1 MEEPLVRCLRTPPS
15 VRLVTG
21 APPNERMKVSLY
33 IILISIL
40 LSKHYALSHIIRK
53 RQLFREQ
60 VLPHAG
66 GKIPDSA
73 FLTDRLALNR
83 LQKDGIAVPDG
94 VLLEQRQYQV
104 FPHQHR
110 SARPTYRVVQTPDN
124 RYISP
129 EGEYSHNSLAT
140 VDTTYAIPHA
150 GDKLLLH
157 DYPHPH
163 SHHHHHHHQPHYGGP
178 KVPILKELRLPNY
191 AVFNFDYKKK
201 SPYHY
206 AGEVS
211 PVPAALKLDGAGWQ
225 QQQQRLPQD
234 FVSYHAAGNGHNYPS
249 TRLVPSFAGVE
260 PARWQ
265 SGSGWVPSSSTSSI
279 TSGESFATQPFGSFE
294 DYYSQ
299 PNDKH
304 RFYRNVAE
312 SKPLVG
318 GNLVP
323 SKAAAVPSTSA
334 ILHRGRQRGH
344 PQRRQA

>member
-1 MEEPLVRCLRTPPS
+1 
-15 VRLVTG
+15 
-21 APPNERMKVSLY
+21 MKVSLY

-40 LSKHYALSHIIRK
+40 LSKHYALSHMIRK

-94 VLLEQRQYQV
+94 VLLEQRAYQV

-110 SARPTYRVVQTPDN
+110 AARPTFRVVQTPDN

-129 EGEYSHNSLAT
+129 EGEYSHNALAT

-157 DYPHPH
+157 DHP
-163 SHHHHHHHQPHYGGP
+163 QYQQRPPQYGLP
-178 KVPILKELRLPNY
+178 KAPLLKELHLPNY

-201 SPYHY
+201 HPQY
-206 AGEVS
+206 GVEVS
-211 PVPAALKLDGAGWQ
+211 GSVPATLTAHQPLKLDGGWH
-225 QQQQRLPQD
+225 QRLAQD
-234 FVSYHAAGNGHNYPS
+234 FVSYHAGNGHHYPS
-249 TRLVPSFAGVE
+249 TTHRLPSYGGSGVVGASGWSSGWLPSTTTAGVL
-260 PARWQ
+260 
-265 SGSGWVPSSSTSSI
+265 
-279 TSGESFATQPFGSFE
+279 ESFAPQPFGSFE

-299 PNDKH
+299 LNDKH

-312 SKPLVG
+312 SKPVALVG
-318 GNLVP
+318 GGGLAAAP
-323 SKAAAVPSTSA
+323 SKPSAA
-334 ILHRGRQRGH
+334 ILPSRGRQRGH

>member
-1 MEEPLVRCLRTPPS
+1 
-15 VRLVTG
+15 
-21 APPNERMKVSLY
+21 MKVSLY

-104 FPHQHR
+104 YPHQHR
-110 SARPTYRVVQTPDN
+110 ATRPTFRVVQTPDN

-129 EGEYSHNSLAT
+129 EGEYSHNALAT
-140 VDTTYAIPHA
+140 VDTTYLIPHT

-157 DYPHPH
+157 DHPH
-163 SHHHHHHHQPHYGGP
+163 HRPPHYAIP
-178 KVPILKELRLPNY
+178 KAPILKELRLPNY

-201 SPYHY
+201 KPHV
-206 AGEVS
+206 AGVQLGK
-211 PVPAALKLDGAGWQ
+211 VPLVPFESFHPPKPNGGWP
-225 QQQQRLPQD
+225 QRLPQD
-234 FVSYHAAGNGHNYPS
+234 FVSYHAAVGNGPNYPS
-249 TRLVPSFAGVE
+249 AHGAHHVPSL
-260 PARWQ
+260 
-265 SGSGWVPSSSTSSI
+265 PSSVSSYGNWNGGWI
-279 TSGESFATQPFGSFE
+279 PTAGGASGESFSPQPLGSFE

-299 PNDKH
+299 LNDKH
-304 RFYRNVAE
+304 RFYRNAGE
-312 SKPLVG
+312 PKP
-318 GNLVP
+318 
-323 SKAAAVPSTSA
+323 AAGPKPTTTTV
-334 ILHRGRQRGH
+334 LRRDRQRGH
-344 PQRRQA
+344 PQRHQA

>member
-1 MEEPLVRCLRTPPS
+1 
-15 VRLVTG
+15 
-21 APPNERMKVSLY
+21 MKVSLY

-104 FPHQHR
+104 YPHQHR
-110 SARPTYRVVQTPDN
+110 TVRPTFRVVQTPDN

-129 EGEYSHNSLAT
+129 EGEYSHNALAT
-140 VDTTYAIPHA
+140 VDTTYLIPHA

-157 DYPHPH
+157 DHPH
-163 SHHHHHHHQPHYGGP
+163 HRPPHYAIP
-178 KVPILKELRLPNY
+178 KAPILKELRLPNY

-201 SPYHY
+201 KPHVGGAVVQLGKVPLGSYEHY
-206 AGEVS
+206 R
-211 PVPAALKLDGAGWQ
+211 PPKPLDGGWA
-225 QQQQRLPQD
+225 QRLPQD
-234 FVSYHAAGNGHNYPS
+234 FVSYHAAVGNGHNYPS
-249 TRLVPSFAGVE
+249 THHVPS
-260 PARWQ
+260 
-265 SGSGWVPSSSTSSI
+265 SSSTSSSLPYGSDI
-279 TSGESFATQPFGSFE
+279 GGSWNSGWAPSTGSSSSESLSPQPLGSFE

-299 PNDKH
+299 LSDKH
-304 RFYRNVAE
+304 RFYRNVGERTPAAGP
-312 SKPLVG
+312 KPASVLC
-318 GNLVP
+318 
-323 SKAAAVPSTSA
+323 
-334 ILHRGRQRGH
+334 RDRQRGH
-344 PQRRQA
+344 PQCHQA

>member
-1 MEEPLVRCLRTPPS
+1 
-15 VRLVTG
+15 
-21 APPNERMKVSLY
+21 MKVSLY

-104 FPHQHR
+104 YPHQHR
-110 SARPTYRVVQTPDN
+110 SARPTFRVVQTPDN

-129 EGEYSHNSLAT
+129 EGEYSHNTLAT
-140 VDTTYAIPHA
+140 VDTTYLVPHA

-157 DYPHPH
+157 D
-163 SHHHHHHHQPHYGGP
+163 HQPHYRPSHYTVP
-178 KVPILKELRLPNY
+178 KAPILKEFRLPNY

-201 SPYHY
+201 KPHV
-206 AGEVS
+206 GGIQLGK
-211 PVPAALKLDGAGWQ
+211 VPLAVPFERYPPQKLDGGWPQ
-225 QQQQRLPQD
+225 KLPQD
-234 FVSYHAAGNGHNYPS
+234 FVSFHAAAGNGHSYPS
-249 TRLVPSFAGVE
+249 THHVPFASSFGSDIGGSWNSAWI
-260 PARWQ
+260 PST
-265 SGSGWVPSSSTSSI
+265 SGS
-279 TSGESFATQPFGSFE
+279 SGESFSPQPLGNFE

-299 PNDKH
+299 LNDKH
-304 RFYRNVAE
+304 RFYRNVGE
-312 SKPLVG
+312 SKQ
-318 GNLVP
+318 
-323 SKAAAVPSTSA
+323 AAGPKPTNV
-334 ILHRGRQRGH
+334 LRRDRQRGH
-344 PQRRQA
+344 PQRHQA